1 MTKQDLERGDHRST
15 EPIDFLPL
23 FLSSP
28 CFYRMR
34 NRGCEETRDECLSAP
49 LRSKVSLELVF
60 EAKNQRRNSSSSSPF
75 VFFRKEKTQPLLPF
89 SLLPL
94 SLSTHSKTNIQNLLA
109 IGLVA
114 ILITYHYLVAEP
126 LPV

>member
-1 MTKQDLERGDHRST
+1 
-15 EPIDFLPL
+15 
-23 FLSSP
+23 
-28 CFYRMR
+28 MR

-75 VFFRKEKTQPLLPF
+75 VFFRKEKAQPLLPF